1 VGAYKAERNKMAKKP
16 SKRREALLKK
26 VDATKEYSVD
36 EAMAT
41 LKDLKSAKFDET
53 VEVAFNLNVDPRHAD
68 QMVRGSVVLP
78 NGTGKKVRVAVFA
91 KDAKADEAKEA
102 GADLVGAADL
112 IEDIQAGKIDFDI
125 VISTP
130 DMMGVLGK
138 VARILGPKGL
148 MPNPKT
154 GTVTMDVAKAV
165 KNAKGGQVN
174 FRVDKKGNI
183 HAGIGKISFDIEKIK
198 ENFVTLVETINK
210 AKPSSAKGRYITNA
224 AISLTMSPS
233 ITLDAS
239 EVMDIKAK

>member
-1 VGAYKAERNKMAKKP
+1 MAKKP

-26 VDATKEYSVD
+26 VDVAKAYSVD
-36 EAMAT
+36 EAMKT
-41 LKDLKSAKFDET
+41 LKELKSAKFDET

-78 NGTGKKVRVAVFA
+78 HGTGKTVRVAVFA
-91 KDAKADEAKEA
+91 KDAKADEAKAA

-165 KNAKGGQVN
+165 ENAKGGQVN

-183 HAGIGKISFDIEKIK
+183 HAGIGKISFSEEAIK
-198 ENFVTLVETINK
+198 ENFVTLVEVINK
-210 AKPSSAKGRYITNA
+210 AKPASAKGRYIANA

-233 ITLDAS
+233 ITLDTA

>member
-1 VGAYKAERNKMAKKP
+1 MAKKP
-16 SKRREALLKK
+16 SKRREALLKL

-36 EAMAT
+36 EAMTT
-41 LKDLKSAKFDET
+41 LKSLKSAKFDET
-53 VEVAFNLNVDPRHAD
+53 VEVALNLNVDPRHAD

-91 KDAKADEAKEA
+91 KDAKADEAKAA
-102 GADLVGAADL
+102 GADLVGSTDL
-112 IEDIQAGKIDFDI
+112 IESIQAGNIDFDT

-165 KNAKGGQVN
+165 ENAKGGQVN

-183 HAGIGKISFDIEKIK
+183 HAGIGKVSFSEEQIK
-198 ENFVTLVETINK
+198 ENFVTLLETINK
-210 AKPSSAKGRYITNA
+210 AKPASAKGRFITNG

-233 ITLDAS
+233 ITLDTS
-239 EVMDIKAK
+239 ELMEIK

>member
-1 VGAYKAERNKMAKKP
+1 MAKKL

-26 VDATKEYSVD
+26 VDATKEYSID

-41 LKDLKSAKFDET
+41 LKELKSAKFDET
-53 VEVAFNLNVDPRHAD
+53 VEVALNLNVDPRHAD

-78 NGTGKKVRVAVFA
+78 HGTGKTVRVAVFA
-91 KDAKADEAKEA
+91 KDAKADEAKAA
-102 GADLVGAADL
+102 GADLVGSTDL

-165 KNAKGGQVN
+165 ENAKGGQVN

-183 HAGIGKISFDIEKIK
+183 HAGIGKISFDLEKIK
-198 ENFVTLVETINK
+198 ENFLTLIEKINR
-210 AKPSSAKGRYITNA
+210 AKPASAKGRYITNA
-224 AISLTMSPS
+224 AVSLTMSPS
-233 ITLDAS
+233 ITLNTS
-239 EVMDIKAK
+239 EVMDVK

>member
-1 VGAYKAERNKMAKKP
+1 MANKP

-26 VDATKEYSVD
+26 VDVTKEYSVD
-36 EAMAT
+36 EAMKT

-53 VEVAFNLNVDPRHAD
+53 VEVALNLNVDPRHAD

-78 NGTGKKVRVAVFA
+78 NGTGKTVRVAVFA
-91 KDAKADEAKEA
+91 KDAKADEAKAA

-112 IEDIQAGKIDFDI
+112 IEDIQAGKLDFDI

-165 KNAKGGQVN
+165 ENAKGGQVN

-183 HAGIGKISFDIEKIK
+183 HAGIGKISFSEEAIK
-198 ENFVTLVETINK
+198 ENFVTLMETINR
-210 AKPSSAKGRYITNA
+210 AKPASAKGRFITNG

-233 ITLDAS
+233 ITLDTT
-239 EVMDIKAK
+239 ELMDIK

>member
-1 VGAYKAERNKMAKKP
+1 MAKKI

-41 LKDLKSAKFDET
+41 LKELKSAKFDET
-53 VEVAFNLNVDPRHAD
+53 VEVALNLNVDPRHAD

-91 KDAKADEAKEA
+91 KDAKADEAKAA
-102 GADLVGAADL
+102 GADLVGSDEL
-112 IEDIQAGKIDFDI
+112 IEQIQAGNIDFDI

-138 VARILGPKGL
+138 VARVLGPKGL

-154 GTVTMDVAKAV
+154 GTVTMDVTKAV
-165 KNAKGGQVN
+165 ENAKGGQVN

-198 ENFVTLVETINK
+198 ENFNTLLETINR
-210 AKPSSAKGRYITNA
+210 AKPASAKGRFITNA

-233 ITLDAS
+233 ITLDTS
-239 EVMDIKAK
+239 EVMDIK